1 LYPCEVNE
9 VADFLFTT
17 LNQCEIDLK
26 IMSVEIKFLS
36 SVRNEETDAE
46 LTIKNVANSIFIV
59 IKNNSSPHKN
69 SESIFLDKYTAAKLA
84 KELRKQISFLED

>member
-1 LYPCEVNE
+1 MHSY
-9 VADFLFTT
+9 ADGLFY
-17 LNQCEIDLK
+17 LQRLINAKLIYK
-26 IMSVEIKFLS
+26 FMSVEIKFLS

>member
-1 LYPCEVNE
+1 LGVF
-9 VADFLFTT
+9 AFTT
-17 LNQCEIDLK
+17 LNQCGIDSQN
-26 IMSVEIKFLS
+26 MAVEIKFLS